1 MRLFRLTKSVLEYL
15 EKSCQPFDPTGM
27 RSRSIE
33 ICQSHFP
40 NNLSPFDHVS
50 YSTVRRERKIKD
62 IRKHEI
68 FVMLWA
74 RQRSEEMRW
83 DRKV

>member
-15 EKSCQPFDPTGM
+15 EESCQPFNLIAM

-33 ICQSHFP
+33 ICQSHCP
-40 NNLSPFDHVS
+40 NDLSPFDHVS
-50 YSTVRRERKIKD
+50 CRTVGGESMIKN

-68 FVMLWA
+68 YVML
-74 RQRSEEMRW
+74 
-83 DRKV
+83 